1 MIFLSFQELPQ
12 PKPNESSQPK
22 PKESPQPKPKE
33 SPQPKPNESP
43 QPKPKES
50 PQPKPKESLQ
60 PKPRESLQLKSKEP
74 LPLSEKFY
82 LKTIGQIRFD
92 KVKGRTPAKGSLLS
106 CVLKCSQTFGCH
118 CLRYCLC
125 AIILILL

>member
-12 PKPNESSQPK
+12 PKSKEPLQPK
-22 PKESPQPKPKE
+22 PKEPL
-33 SPQPKPNESP
+33 

-60 PKPRESLQLKSKEP
+60 PKSKEYLQSKP
-74 LPLSEKFY
+74 KESLPLSEKLY
-82 LKTIGQIRFD
+82 AKTIGQIRFD
-92 KVKGRTPAKGSLLS
+92 KVKGRTPAKGSLLG

-125 AIILILL
+125 PIILIL